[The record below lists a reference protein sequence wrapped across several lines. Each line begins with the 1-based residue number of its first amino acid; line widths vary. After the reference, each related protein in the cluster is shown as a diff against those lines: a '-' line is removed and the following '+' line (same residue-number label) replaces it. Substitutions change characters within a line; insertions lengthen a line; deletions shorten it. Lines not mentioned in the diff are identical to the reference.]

1 MNEESITCSVYRL
14 PIHFVRGTMAC
25 KIYYIVDMQS
35 QGHLQENSNH
45 IAKNTTW
52 ILFVIM
58 TILQQGLMKL
68 NGSSLF
74 KKKPNPKFIK
84 SSIDQNKNKC

>member
-1 MNEESITCSVYRL
+1 MNEVSMTCSVYRL

-35 QGHLQENSNH
+35 QGHLQENLNH
-45 IAKNTTW
+45 IAKNTR
-52 ILFVIM
+52 
-58 TILQQGLMKL
+58 
-68 NGSSLF
+68 GSYLSSWQFYNKDWWNWMGPVCF
-74 KKKPNPKFIK
+74 KKNNNPKFIK

>member
-35 QGHLQENSNH
+35 QGHLQENLNH
-45 IAKNTTW
+45 IAKNTR
-52 ILFVIM
+52 
-58 TILQQGLMKL
+58 
-68 NGSSLF
+68 GSYL
-74 KKKPNPKFIK
+74 
-84 SSIDQNKNKC
+84 SS